1 MVVILKL
8 PQKNSTAAAD
18 GELSHFLNV
27 SRSLVS
33 EQTNDVTKEASYI
46 SYFITELFHQ
56 IILFFLVQFLVNG
69 RNVSKFL
76 AIEYQSLFSPLL

>member
-18 GELSHFLNV
+18 GELSHFLV